1 MAFLAGTAVAIT
13 GAGRGIGRAE
23 ALELAGQGAA
33 VVVGDL
39 DESAARQTVAEIA
52 DRGGAAVASVGDTAT
67 TEAASQLVTTALE
80 RFGRLDAVVNNA
92 GLLRDRTVAKMTDD
106 EWDEVVRA
114 NLRGHFVVSRAA
126 IRHWHAVG
134 TGGRIVCTT
143 STSGL
148 LGNFGQANYGS
159 AKAGIAAFTQI
170 LAQEGWRRGI
180 TANAISPA
188 ARTRL
193 SEGAYGAVDAEAGFD
208 FWNADHVAP
217 FVAFLCSAAAAH
229 ISGKVFGVQ
238 GDVIELYQPW
248 RSVAAVENGRVRWS
262 QPALEQQVARLF
274 DDARVDPAPEDGMR
288 RLRHSMRQRG

>member
-1 MAFLAGTAVAIT
+1 MTRYAINSSVDSINCRVDWPYGAST
-13 GAGRGIGRAE
+13 FGGHGLPGGHGGGDHCAGRGIGRAE

-80 RFGRLDAVVNNA
+80 HFGRLDAVVNNA

-148 LGNFGQANYGS
+148 LGGFGQANYGS

-170 LAQEGWRRGI
+170 LAQEG
-180 TANAISPA
+180 
-188 ARTRL
+188 
-193 SEGAYGAVDAEAGFD
+193 
-208 FWNADHVAP
+208 
-217 FVAFLCSAAAAH
+217 
-229 ISGKVFGVQ
+229 
-238 GDVIELYQPW
+238 
-248 RSVAAVENGRVRWS
+248 
-262 QPALEQQVARLF
+262 
-274 DDARVDPAPEDGMR
+274 
-288 RLRHSMRQRG
+288 

>member
-13 GAGRGIGRAE
+13 GAGRAE

-39 DESAARQTVAEIA
+39 DESAARQTVAEIS
-52 DRGGAAVASVGDTAT
+52 DRGGAAVASAGDTAT
-67 TEAASQLVTTALE
+67 TEAASQ
-80 RFGRLDAVVNNA
+80 
-92 GLLRDRTVAKMTDD
+92 
-106 EWDEVVRA
+106 VVRA

-148 LGNFGQANYGS
+148 LGSFGQANYGS

-170 LAQEGWRRGI
+170 LAQEGWRRGT

-188 ARTRL
+188 TRTRL
-193 SEGAYGAVDAEAGFD
+193 SDGAYGAVDAEAGFD
-208 FWNADHVAP
+208 FWSADHVAP
-217 FVAFLCSAAAAH
+217 LVAFLCSAAAAH

-274 DDARVDPAPEDGMR
+274 DEARVDPAPEDGMR
-288 RLRHSMRQRG
+288 RLRHSMRKRG